1 MFIGNYRALYRNVL
15 LYLLRKSVYMKVAIT
30 EIIYGTYRQKNN
42 RRAPLDSRA
51 MVTPARRSSSRG
63 EPPHDARAER
73 GSLSLEVLFS
83 RRVCG
88 ASPRGGLTRRVGR
101 RPGGVGSRSD
111 RAPLVQPR
119 SRRRRCAWRAVRPRT
134 GPSCGGWVGWAHGA
148 KRHSRD
154 LAVDQGVWRHAVR

>member
-30 EIIYGTYRQKNN
+30 EIIYGTYRQKII
-42 RRAPLDSRA
+42 D
-51 MVTPARRSSSRG
+51 ARRSTRAPWYRRRDARRVGGACPHERTARASRG
-63 EPPHDARAER
+63 VR
-73 GSLSLEVLFS
+73 G
-83 RRVCG
+83 VCG

-101 RPGGVGSRSD
+101 RPGGLGSRSG
-111 RAPLVQPR
+111 RAPWVAPR